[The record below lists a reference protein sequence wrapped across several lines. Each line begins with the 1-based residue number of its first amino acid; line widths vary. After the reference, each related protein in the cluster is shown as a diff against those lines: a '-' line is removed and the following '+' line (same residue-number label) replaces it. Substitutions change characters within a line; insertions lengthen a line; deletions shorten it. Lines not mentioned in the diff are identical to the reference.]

1 MAESVD
7 GQDDARP
14 GLRQQIAWYYTKA
27 RRQLPYIGTDSSG
40 AKIPGGPYTILQPIA
55 AILVG
60 GLAWFTRPI
69 WAADMSWVVSLV
81 AVAAVAMSAGYFS
94 GMIDVT
100 EQNPLYAVIGAVRRL
115 SADSAGTLG
124 GVPVRPRAHKPS
136 RKLTITCARQ
146 SGPEPSPPN
155 LQPASA
161 SPPAEAEPQEL
172 THGPNPGSQT
182 VAVPASAKGPGPG
195 RPPRSNPWVRRAS
208 ETRTPTRPPGG
219 TPARVFG
226 AEMFDD
232 ESEVAGPCDADAARM
247 SGLESLLAASRA
259 ETNLQPSGQER
270 WTE

>member
-14 GLRQQIAWYYTKA
+14 GLPQQTVWYYTKA

-124 GVPVRPRAHKPS
+124 GVPIRPRAHKPS

-146 SGPEPSPPN
+146 SGPE
-155 LQPASA
+155 ASA
-161 SPPAEAEPQEL
+161 RNPQQRESTPAEAEPQEL
-172 THGPNPGSQT
+172 TH
-182 VAVPASAKGPGPG
+182 
-195 RPPRSNPWVRRAS
+195 SNPWVRRAS
-208 ETRTPTRPPGG
+208 TTRIPTSPPAG
-219 TPARVFG
+219 TSTAVFG

-232 ESEVAGPCDADAARM
+232 ESEVAGAGDADAARM

-259 ETNLQPSGQER
+259 GTNLQPSGQER